1 MEKIVTILTNY
12 LVEKNAIIKED
23 YEIYKYG
30 LLTGLEMVIC
40 IFICFLISLKINMFG
55 ECILF
60 FILFFSVRS
69 FVGGVHM
76 KKFFSCLI
84 CSCIVVTLTLLTVR
98 EFPLPKIISMLL
110 SFGEIVVIFFM
121 SPVENVNRPVNEE
134 ESLVFLCRI
143 RKILIGIFLLTVLFY
158 RFHQLFIDSCL
169 YIGRYYRFNGFGESK
184 K

>member
-1 MEKIVTILTNY
+1 
-12 LVEKNAIIKED
+12 
-23 YEIYKYG
+23 
-30 LLTGLEMVIC
+30 
-40 IFICFLISLKINMFG
+40 
-55 ECILF
+55 
-60 FILFFSVRS
+60 
-69 FVGGVHM
+69 M

-158 RFHQLFIDSCL
+158 FIDFINYLSIVVYTL
-169 YIGRYYRFNGFGESK
+169 GVIIVSMALGNLKNKISVY
-184 K
+184 